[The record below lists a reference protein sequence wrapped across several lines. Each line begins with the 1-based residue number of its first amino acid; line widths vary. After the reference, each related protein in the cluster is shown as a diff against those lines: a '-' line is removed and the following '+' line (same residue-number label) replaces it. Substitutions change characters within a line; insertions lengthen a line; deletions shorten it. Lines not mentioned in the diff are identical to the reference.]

1 MALVERT
8 TTLAA
13 TASTAQAYLS
23 RPASMRRLTP
33 DWAKPHPDGFDLGG
47 VVMSWSGSSS
57 SGSSSSNLAFS
68 GWIGD
73 AHGEVAIEPAPAGIA
88 DGPHASCTLRTRIR
102 FEIRP
107 EARVRRLTASL
118 EEVATAQVA
127 ALIDFQHRRM
137 ASDLER
143 LARLAQSRTLD
154 DRWPLSI
161 AITGATGLIG
171 RALADLLE
179 AGGHRVLRLVRKAP
193 QGRDEVF
200 WQPPV
205 SAAAS
210 GGGDGTRGGAG
221 GGGGGGAESMSGT
234 AAKGASSA
242 GVIEAAK
249 LESLDAVVHLAGE
262 PVANARWTR
271 RKRER
276 IRESRIDATRFLC
289 RALVGLEHRPRALIT
304 ASGIHYYGDR
314 GSEEL
319 TESSSLGSG
328 FLAEISRDWEAAAD
342 TAKAAGVR
350 VAALRI
356 GQVLSMRGG
365 VLPIFERPFRLGLGP
380 IFGEGS
386 QYWSWITLDDTLGII
401 CLAIANAEMSGP
413 INTTA
418 PVPVTMAEFAQTLA
432 KIEERPL
439 FARLPAWALR
449 TTLGEMS
456 EAVLTSIRA
465 VPDRLRH
472 TNFAF
477 AHPRLEE
484 ALRWELGKMTKGS

>member
-8 TTLAA
+8 TTLQ
-13 TASTAQAYLS
+13 TPASAAQAYLS
-23 RPASMRRLTP
+23 RPASARRLTP
-33 DWAKPHPDGFDLGG
+33 DWASPHPDGFDLGG
-47 VVMSWSGSSS
+47 VVMSWSSSTTRNPTSISSS
-57 SGSSSSNLAFS
+57 VPSPSTLTFS

-73 AHGEVAIEPAPAGIA
+73 AHCETLIEPAAGA
-88 DGPHASCTLRTRIR
+88 HPSPSPSSPPHATCTLRTRIH
-102 FEIRP
+102 FEVRP
-107 EARVRRLTASL
+107 EARVKRITGSL
-118 EEVATAQVA
+118 EEVAITQVQ
-127 ALIDFQHRRM
+127 ALIGFQHRRM
-137 ASDLER
+137 ATDLER

-154 DRWPLSI
+154 ERWPLSV
-161 AITGATGLIG
+161 AITGASGLIG
-171 RALADLLE
+171 RALSDLLE
-179 AGGHRVLRLVRKAP
+179 AGGHRVLRLVRKTA
-193 QGRDEVF
+193 QGPDEVF

-205 SAAAS
+205 SS
-210 GGGDGTRGGAG
+210 VGGKGGT
-221 GGGGGGAESMSGT
+221 
-234 AAKGASSA
+234 SA
-242 GVIEAAK
+242 GAIDASK
-249 LESLDAVVHLAGE
+249 LEGLDAVVHMAGE
-262 PVANARWTR
+262 PVANGRWTR

-289 RALVGLEHRPRALIT
+289 RALVGLEHRPRVMIT

-365 VLPIFERPFRLGLGP
+365 VLPILERPYRLGLGP
-380 IFGEGS
+380 IFGAGS

-401 CLAIANAEMSGP
+401 CLAIASNEISGP

-418 PVPVTMAEFAQTLA
+418 PVPVTMEEFAQTLA
-432 KIEERPL
+432 RIEERPL
-439 FARLPAWALR
+439 FAKLPAWALR

-456 EAVLTSIRA
+456 EAVLTSTRA

-472 TNFAF
+472 TSFSF

-484 ALRWELGKMTKGS
+484 ALRWELGKMTRGS

>member
-13 TASTAQAYLS
+13 PASIAQAYLS
-23 RPASMRRLTP
+23 RPAALRRLTP

-47 VVMSWSGSSS
+47 VVMSWSSSS
-57 SGSSSSNLAFS
+57 SRSSAIALS
-68 GWIGD
+68 GWVSD
-73 AHGEVAIEPAPAGIA
+73 AHAEQTIEPAEGAA
-88 DGPHASCTLRTRIR
+88 SHARCVLRTRIR
-102 FEIRP
+102 FEVRP
-107 EARVRRLTASL
+107 EARVKRLGEAL
-118 EEVATAQVA
+118 EEVATAQVE
-127 ALIDFQHRRM
+127 ALVAFQHRRL
-137 ASDLER
+137 ATDLER

-154 DRWPLSI
+154 ERWPLAV
-161 AITGATGLIG
+161 AITGASGLIG
-171 RALADLLE
+171 RALTDLLE
-179 AGGHRVLRLVRKAP
+179 AGGHRVLRLVRRTP
-193 QGRDEVF
+193 SDEHEVF

-205 SAAAS
+205 SH
-210 GGGDGTRGGAG
+210 GGAG
-221 GGGGGGAESMSGT
+221 DAKNGAGATKNGANSSG
-234 AAKGASSA
+234 ANSPGAIDAS
-242 GVIEAAK
+242 K
-249 LESLDAVVHLAGE
+249 LEGLDAVVHLAGE
-262 PVANARWTR
+262 PVASGRWTR

-276 IRESRIDATRFLC
+276 IRESRIDSTRFLC
-289 RALVGLEHRPRALIT
+289 RALVGLEQRPRAMIT

-328 FLAEISRDWEAAAD
+328 FLAEVSRDWEAAAD
-342 TAKAAGVR
+342 AARNAGVR
-350 VAALRI
+350 VSALRI

-365 VLPIFERPFRLGLGP
+365 VLPILERPFRLGLGP
-380 IFGEGS
+380 IFGAGS

-401 CLAIANAEMSGP
+401 CLAIASNEISGP

-418 PVPVTMAEFAQTLA
+418 PVPVTMEEFAQTLA
-432 KIEERPL
+432 RIEERPL
-439 FARLPAWALR
+439 FAKLPSWALR

-456 EAVLTSIRA
+456 EAVLTSTRA

-484 ALRWELGKMTKGS
+484 ALRWELGKMGKGS

>member
-33 DWAKPHPDGFDLGG
+33 DWAKPHRDGVDLGG
-47 VVMSWSGSSS
+47 VVMSWSGNAGALTGPGVTPSASFASSVS
-57 SGSSSSNLAFS
+57 LS
-68 GWIGD
+68 GWISD
-73 AHGEVAIEPAPAGIA
+73 AHCETTVEPAGGATN
-88 DGPHASCTLRTRIR
+88 HAQCTLRTRIR
-102 FEIRP
+102 FEVRP
-107 EARVRRLTASL
+107 EARVKRMGSPL

-127 ALIDFQHRRM
+127 ALVEFQHRRM
-137 ASDLER
+137 ATDLER

-154 DRWPLSI
+154 ERWPLSI
-161 AITGATGLIG
+161 AITGASGLIG
-171 RALADLLE
+171 RALTDLLQ
-179 AGGHRVLRLVRKAP
+179 AGGHRVLRVVRTGTHAA
-193 QGRDEVF
+193 DEVF

-205 SAAAS
+205 AS
-210 GGGDGTRGGAG
+210 AG
-221 GGGGGGAESMSGT
+221 GKGG
-234 AAKGASSA
+234 SSA
-242 GVIEAAK
+242 GVIESAK
-249 LESLDAVVHLAGE
+249 LEGLDAVVHLAGE
-262 PVANARWTR
+262 PVANGRWTR

-289 RALVGLEHRPRALIT
+289 RTLVGLEHRPRALIT

-314 GSEEL
+314 GGEEL

-342 TAKAAGVR
+342 AAKTEGVR

-380 IFGEGS
+380 IFGDGG

-401 CLAIANAEMSGP
+401 CLAIANGEISGP

-432 KIEERPL
+432 KIQERPL
-439 FARLPAWALR
+439 FAKLPAWALR

-472 TNFAF
+472 TSFTF

-484 ALRWELGKMTKGS
+484 ALRWELGKLQTKA

>member
-8 TTLAA
+8 TTLA
-13 TASTAQAYLS
+13 TPASTAQAYLS
-23 RPASMRRLTP
+23 RPAAMRRLTP

-47 VVMSWSGSSS
+47 VVMSWSGSINTPPTPPTPPTSS
-57 SGSSSSNLAFS
+57 MTLAGWASS
-68 GWIGD
+68 
-73 AHGEVAIEPAPAGIA
+73 AHCETIVEPAPNPAA
-88 DGPHASCTLRTRIR
+88 NPVPNHSSCTLRTRIR
-102 FEIRP
+102 FDVRP
-107 EARVRRLTASL
+107 EARVKRITGAL

-127 ALIDFQHRRM
+127 ALVEFQHRRL
-137 ASDLER
+137 ATDLER

-154 DRWPLSI
+154 ERWPLAI
-161 AITGATGLIG
+161 AITGASGLIG

-179 AGGHRVLRLVRKAP
+179 AGGHRVLRLVRKTA
-193 QGRDEVF
+193 QGPDEVF

-205 SAAAS
+205 SS
-210 GGGDGTRGGAG
+210 VGGKGG
-221 GGGGGGAESMSGT
+221 
-234 AAKGASSA
+234 SSA
-242 GVIEAAK
+242 GAIDAAK
-249 LESLDAVVHLAGE
+249 LEGLDAVVHLAGE

-342 TAKAAGVR
+342 AAKTEGVR

-365 VLPIFERPFRLGLGP
+365 VLPILERPFRLGLGP

-401 CLAIANAEMSGP
+401 CLAIANNDLSGP

-418 PVPVTMAEFAQTLA
+418 PVPVTMEEFAQTLA
-432 KIEERPL
+432 RIEERPL
-439 FARLPAWALR
+439 FAKLPSWALR

-456 EAVLTSIRA
+456 EAVLTSTRA

-472 TNFAF
+472 TSFTF

-484 ALRWELGKMTKGS
+484 ALRWELGKMAKGG

>member
-8 TTLAA
+8 TTLA
-13 TASTAQAYLS
+13 TPASTAQAYLS
-23 RPASMRRLTP
+23 RHAAMRRLTP

-47 VVMSWSGSSS
+47 VVMSWSGSIISTTPAAPS
-57 SGSSSSNLAFS
+57 MTLTGWASN
-68 GWIGD
+68 
-73 AHGEVAIEPAPAGIA
+73 AHCEIIVEPAPNPAPNPA
-88 DGPHASCTLRTRIR
+88 ANHATNNTTNHSSCTLRTRIR
-102 FEIRP
+102 FEVRP
-107 EARVRRLTASL
+107 EARVKRITGAL

-127 ALIDFQHRRM
+127 ALVEFQHRRL
-137 ASDLER
+137 ATDLER

-154 DRWPLSI
+154 ERWPLAI
-161 AITGATGLIG
+161 AITGASGLIG

-179 AGGHRVLRLVRKAP
+179 AGGHRVLRLVRKSTDA
-193 QGRDEVF
+193 ENEIF

-205 SAAAS
+205 SAV
-210 GGGDGTRGGAG
+210 GGKGG
-221 GGGGGGAESMSGT
+221 
-234 AAKGASSA
+234 SSA
-242 GVIEAAK
+242 GAIDAPK
-249 LESLDAVVHLAGE
+249 LEGLDAVVHLAGE

-289 RALVGLEHRPRALIT
+289 RALVGLEHRPRVMIT

-342 TAKAAGVR
+342 AAKTEGVR

-365 VLPIFERPFRLGLGP
+365 VLPILERPFRLGLGP

-401 CLAIANAEMSGP
+401 CLAIANNDLSGP

-418 PVPVTMAEFAQTLA
+418 PVPVTMEEFAQTLA
-432 KIEERPL
+432 RIEERPL
-439 FARLPAWALR
+439 FAKLPSWALR

-456 EAVLTSIRA
+456 EAVLTSTRA

-472 TNFAF
+472 TSFTF

-484 ALRWELGKMTKGS
+484 ALRWELGKMTKGG

>member
-8 TTLAA
+8 TTLA
-13 TASTAQAYLS
+13 TPASNAQAYLS
-23 RPASMRRLTP
+23 RPAASRRLTP
-33 DWAKPHPDGFDLGG
+33 DWARPHPDGFDLGG
-47 VVMSWSGSSS
+47 VVMNWSIAAAHAPTTPTTPAT
-57 SGSSSSNLAFS
+57 LTLS

-73 AHGEVAIEPAPAGIA
+73 AQCQTSIEPVMGGGVGGGASAG
-88 DGPHASCTLRTRIR
+88 GTPNHARCLLRTRMR
-102 FEIRP
+102 FEVRP
-107 EARVRRLTASL
+107 EARVKRITGSL
-118 EEVATAQVA
+118 EEVATAQVET
-127 ALIDFQHRRM
+127 LIDFQHRRV
-137 ASDLER
+137 ATDLER
-143 LARLAQSRTLD
+143 LARLAQSRTLE

-161 AITGATGLIG
+161 AITGASGLIG

-179 AGGHRVLRLVRKAP
+179 AGGHRVIRLVRRSTTN
-193 QGRDEVF
+193 QDEVF

-205 SAAAS
+205 
-210 GGGDGTRGGAG
+210 GGGGAG
-221 GGGGGGAESMSGT
+221 GGSRGAGS
-234 AAKGASSA
+234 
-242 GVIEAAK
+242 IDAAK
-249 LESLDAVVHLAGE
+249 LEGLDAVVHLAGE
-262 PVANARWTR
+262 PVANGRWTR

-289 RALVGLEHRPRALIT
+289 RALVGLEHRPRVMIT

-314 GSEEL
+314 GGEEL

-328 FLAEISRDWEAAAD
+328 FLAEVSRDWEAAAD
-342 TAKAAGVR
+342 AAKAAGVR

-365 VLPIFERPFRLGLGP
+365 ALPALERPFRLGLGP
-380 IFGEGS
+380 IFGGGT
-386 QYWSWITLDDTLGII
+386 QYWSWITLDDVLGVI
-401 CLAIANAEMSGP
+401 CLAIASNEISGP

-418 PVPVTMAEFAQTLA
+418 PVPVTMEEFAQTLA
-432 KIEERPL
+432 RIEERPL
-439 FARLPAWALR
+439 FAKLPSWALR

-456 EAVLTSIRA
+456 EAVLTSTRA